1 MSYIL
6 DALKKADAE
15 REREGVPTLHTQ
27 HGATAE
33 PAPAA
38 SPPSAGMPWAL
49 GGVAAGL
56 VLLVGLWWMQPRSDT
71 AAALSEPAPTPMAQL
86 PVQAAPPAAPPLPQT
101 LPMTAAPAAPV
112 APTATV
118 AAAIPDAPRREAQL
132 PVQAAP
138 PAAPP
143 LPQTLPM
150 TAAPAAPVAPTATVA
165 AAIPDA
171 PRREAPRP
179 EERKAVGNSGTEG
192 NALHVDASLRE
203 APARVV
209 PVAELPEDVRRELPA
224 LSIGGAM
231 HSDVPANRMLVLNGG
246 VFHEGDQPAPGLVL
260 EEIKLKSAVFRFKGH
275 RYSVAY

>member
-71 AAALSEPAPTPMAQL
+71 AAALSEPAPTPM
-86 PVQAAPPAAPPLPQT
+86 
-101 LPMTAAPAAPV
+101 
-112 APTATV
+112 
-118 AAAIPDAPRREAQL
+118 AQL

>member
-15 REREGVPTLHTQ
+15 REREGVPTLHAQ
-27 HGATAE
+27 HGASAE
-33 PAPAA
+33 PAPTANL
-38 SPPSAGMPWAL
+38 PSAGMPWAL

-56 VLLVGLWWMQPRSDT
+56 VLLVGLWWMQPKSDT
-71 AAALSEPAPTPMAQL
+71 ATAPSEPAPAPVAQL
-86 PVQAAPPAAPPLPQT
+86 PAQTAPPAPPAAQPVPQT
-101 LPMTAAPAAPV
+101 PPVAAAPV

-118 AAAIPDAPRREAQL
+118 AAAIPE
-132 PVQAAP
+132 
-138 PAAPP
+138 
-143 LPQTLPM
+143 
-150 TAAPAAPVAPTATVA
+150 
-165 AAIPDA
+165 A

-179 EERKAVGNSGTEG
+179 EERKAAGNRGAEG

-209 PVAELPEDVRRELPA
+209 PVAELPEDIRRELPA